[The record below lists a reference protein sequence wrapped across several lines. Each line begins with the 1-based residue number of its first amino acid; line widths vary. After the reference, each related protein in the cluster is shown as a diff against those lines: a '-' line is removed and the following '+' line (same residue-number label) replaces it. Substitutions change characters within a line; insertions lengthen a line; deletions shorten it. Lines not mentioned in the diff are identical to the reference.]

1 MPSGLQTS
9 AKTWGCGQGWRHLR
23 DRLNCPRQ
31 SLLQQVSTPPASSPK
46 TWLCPSTWNMMLQF
60 SSWHFKKKKKFHSS
74 NICFQFDPRREA
86 VSFRKSSCYCFLQMW
101 NVSRVAEAGRG
112 KQLQFRWCDN
122 MRKSSNALNQD
133 SSCRKGNE
141 KRTEISSE
149 CVLLSPPGSFWH
161 KVYRSE
167 GSTNFRTAWTSK
179 QKSAWAR
186 SLKGSWPRVLQGSMA
201 FEVSVWMVSG
211 FDSAGETL
219 V

>member
-31 SLLQQVSTPPASSPK
+31 SLLQQVSTPPTSSPK

-60 SSWHFKKKKKFHSS
+60 SSWHLKKKK
-74 NICFQFDPRREA
+74 
-86 VSFRKSSCYCFLQMW
+86 VSQLKYLLPVWSQKRSCFLKKVKLLLFSP
-101 NVSRVAEAGRG
+101 NVKCFTGGRG
-112 KQLQFRWCDN
+112 WKRQAAPIQICDN
-122 MRKSSNALNQD
+122 MRKSSKAPNQD

-149 CVLLSPPGSFWH
+149 CVLLSPRGSFWH

-167 GSTNFRTAWTSK
+167 GSPNFQTTWTSK
-179 QKSAWAR
+179 QKSAWAG

-211 FDSAGETL
+211 SDSAGETL

>member
-60 SSWHFKKKKKFHSS
+60 SSWHLKKKKKFHSS

-122 MRKSSNALNQD
+122 MRKSSKAPKESRFLMQE
-133 SSCRKGNE
+133 RQWE
-141 KRTEISSE
+141 KNRNLQWVRPSE
-149 CVLLSPPGSFWH
+149 
-161 KVYRSE
+161 RS
-167 GSTNFRTAWTSK
+167 GLFLA
-179 QKSAWAR
+179 
-186 SLKGSWPRVLQGSMA
+186 
-201 FEVSVWMVSG
+201 
-211 FDSAGETL
+211 
-219 V
+219 

>member
-1 MPSGLQTS
+1 MEHDASIQ
-9 AKTWGCGQGWRHLR
+9 
-23 DRLNCPRQ
+23 
-31 SLLQQVSTPPASSPK
+31 LLT
-46 TWLCPSTWNMMLQF
+46 L
-60 SSWHFKKKKKFHSS
+60 KKKKKSFTAQISASSLIPEEKLFPLESQAAIVFSKCEMFHGWQRLEEASSS
-74 NICFQFDPRREA
+74 NSDDVITWERAQRHQR
-86 VSFRKSSCYCFLQMW
+86 
-101 NVSRVAEAGRG
+101 
-112 KQLQFRWCDN
+112 
-122 MRKSSNALNQD
+122 NQD

-167 GSTNFRTAWTSK
+167 GSTNFQTAWTSK
-179 QKSAWAR
+179 QKSAWAG